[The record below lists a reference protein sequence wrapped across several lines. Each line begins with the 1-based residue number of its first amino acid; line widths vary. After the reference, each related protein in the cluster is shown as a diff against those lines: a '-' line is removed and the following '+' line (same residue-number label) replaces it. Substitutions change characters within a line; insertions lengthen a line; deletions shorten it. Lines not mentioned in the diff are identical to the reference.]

1 MYPQM
6 QNDHHLHLGGFDY
19 SWSKT
24 NPQTFP
30 NLTIP
35 IVSNT

>member
-6 QNDHHLHLGGFDY
+6 QNDPLAFGGFDY

-24 NPQTFP
+24 NPRTLP
-30 NLTIP
+30 NLTIS